1 MFELRPFTA
10 QAREQ
15 DLRSAAER
23 GARLA
28 QALRDK
34 KAAEPQVP
42 ITIREARPGD
52 GGALRRLA
60 ELDSSEVPPSPVL
73 LAEAGGKLRAAV
85 SLRDGSA
92 VADPLY
98 PASGMVRLLGVRA
111 RQVGREQPKRRLRWP
126 RLSPSR

>member
-1 MFELRPFTA
+1 MFELRPYTA
-10 QAREQ
+10 RAREQ
-15 DLRSAAER
+15 DLRTAAER
-23 GARLA
+23 GVLLA
-28 QALRDK
+28 EALREK
-34 KAAEPQVP
+34 KAAELQVP

-92 VADPLY
+92 VADPLF
-98 PASGMVRLLGVRA
+98 PTSGMVRLLGVRA
-111 RQVGREQPKRRLRWP
+111 RQVGREQPTRLLRWL